1 MTQPVAR
8 SASRRPAAAA
18 RWRRFAI
25 VRGLALFLLLP
36 TLLAAEQPVIY
47 LRQADAMTLDPGRF
61 EDFYSQEAIANI
73 FEGLVRLRP
82 DRVDVEPCLAVG
94 WDSRENGKRWLFHLR
109 RGVRFHDGT
118 EFKADAVVVSFK
130 RRMAGRSDYGA
141 FARIFPFIVDVRA
154 QGDHEVEFV
163 LARPYGSFLLSLVD
177 LRAAIVAPAAGVGAA
192 FKPLGTG
199 PFMAEAWSQG
209 KPLVLRRHPGYW
221 GRPPGLERL
230 VFKSEKTPTLR
241 LSQIRNGAVH
251 AINIRSAM
259 ELASLAD
266 RREIGILS
274 QPSCSTHYLG
284 FNCLRPPFDRAGAR
298 RAFAFL
304 LNKDILVK
312 RAFQETAV
320 PAASFLPPGMAVPA
334 PAPSGGYSLA
344 KARQLL
350 QAEGLANGFACTL
363 YYTEGQ
369 FGIEEIV
376 QTIAAKARL
385 VKIAVNRKR
394 VPFERFFKAVN
405 AGEPDFF
412 LMSWGFTADP
422 AVYLNPMF
430 QLVPGSR
437 RMMAMGP
444 DYARILARAETTV
457 ADDARRELYAEAQRL
472 LLSEA
477 PLLPLFH
484 LNEMVAYSRRLHGLR
499 LDPLGFLIF
508 ADARLADD

>member
-1 MTQPVAR
+1 M
-8 SASRRPAAAA
+8 
-18 RWRRFAI
+18 
-25 VRGLALFLLLP
+25 
-36 TLLAAEQPVIY
+36 
-47 LRQADAMTLDPGRF
+47 ADAWSPG
-61 EDFYSQEAIANI
+61 S
-73 FEGLVRLRP
+73 
-82 DRVDVEPCLAVG
+82 
-94 WDSRENGKRWLFHLR
+94 S
-109 RGVRFHDGT
+109 
-118 EFKADAVVVSFK
+118 
-130 RRMAGRSDYGA
+130 
-141 FARIFPFIVDVRA
+141 
-154 QGDHEVEFV
+154 
-163 LARPYGSFLLSLVD
+163 
-177 LRAAIVAPAAGVGAA
+177 
-192 FKPLGTG
+192 
-199 PFMAEAWSQG
+199 
-209 KPLVLRRHPGYW
+209 LVLRRHAGYW
-221 GRPPGLERL
+221 GRPPRL
-230 VFKSEKTPTLR
+230 ARVIFKSERTPTLR

-251 AINIRSAM
+251 AVMIRSAM

-266 RREIGILS
+266 RPEIGILS

-284 FNCLRPPFDRAGAR
+284 FNCLRPPFDKAGAR

-320 PAASFLPPGMAVPA
+320 PAVSFLPPGMAVPA
-334 PAPSGGYSLA
+334 PAAGEGGYSLA

-350 QAEGLANGFACTL
+350 QAEGLANGFSCTL

-376 QTIAAKARL
+376 QAIAAKARL
-385 VKIAVNRKR
+385 VKVAVNRKR

-437 RMMAMGP
+437 KMMAMGP
-444 DYARILARAETTV
+444 DYARVLARAETTI
-457 ADDARRELYAEAQRL
+457 ADGARRELYAEAQRL
-472 LLSEA
+472 LLREA

-484 LNEMVAYSRRLHGLR
+484 LNEMVAYSRRLGGLR

-508 ADARLADD
+508 GDARLADD